1 MTVPVTSDRTPLPWQ
16 DAQPDNNNYER
27 YGTIEESNSNRFN
40 ILQSIA
46 EAFECWVFLKVK
58 HNNKGYI

>member
-1 MTVPVTSDRTPLPWQ
+1 MSTKKWSEAHPVY
-16 DAQPDNNNYER
+16 NNYER

-46 EAFECWVFLKVK
+46 EAFECWVFLEVK
-58 HNNKGYI
+58 HDEKGYITRGEDGKL